1 MWVYQTHRRTGGRGS
16 QKVEWQWR
24 ETIKIACYLSL
35 PGEPTVAVCT
45 HILTRPRPDRQTG
58 RLTDTQTADITTQ
71 PSKLSHNTK
80 DIDLI
85 GCGLCYPCP
94 YRHLGNRGSL
104 NVSGERGGWQVIRS
118 FSLALSLSLPPI
130 LLSFSFPSLFLTPL
144 SLCLSLSLCVSLPH
158 SVFLTICLIVPL
170 QQHVQ
175 TYHSAAE

>member
-94 YRHLGNRGSL
+94 YRHLGNIRSL
-104 NVSGERGGWQVIRS
+104 NVSGERRGWRVIRS
-118 FSLALSLSLPPI
+118 FSVALSRRLFLLPLSLSHPTFSLPVS
-130 LLSFSFPSLFLTPL
+130 LSVSLFLYLSVHLSDSPFAATCPDIPL
-144 SLCLSLSLCVSLPH
+144 CSW
-158 SVFLTICLIVPL
+158 IVL
-170 QQHVQ
+170 
-175 TYHSAAE
+175 YML